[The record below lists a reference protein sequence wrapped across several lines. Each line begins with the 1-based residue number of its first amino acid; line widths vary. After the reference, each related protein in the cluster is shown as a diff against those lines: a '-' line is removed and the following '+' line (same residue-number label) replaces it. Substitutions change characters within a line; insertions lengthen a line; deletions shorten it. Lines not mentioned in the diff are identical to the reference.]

1 MWIYIVRNY
10 VVRYVPYVMLPFA
23 GIVGTIGY
31 HIEELVSD
39 KYTPS
44 LAPVKEQR
52 AERLLKNADND
63 VNIEAHN
70 PLQFNL
76 SPSLQSKS

>member
-1 MWIYIVRNY
+1 MWLLVRNF
-10 VVRYVPYVMLPFA
+10 VVRYVPFVMLPFA

-39 KYTPS
+39 KYTP
-44 LAPVKEQR
+44 APAPIGQQR
-52 AERLLKNADND
+52 AERLLQNVDTE

-70 PLQFNL
+70 PLKINL
-76 SPSLQSKS
+76 SPSLSEKS